1 MASNLTPPSTQPN
14 PSYRRPSLSS
24 RTSTNDAS
32 TLTLSMSNHGEPY
45 RPVPAS
51 PLLQQSRK
59 ESDARTSVYHSER
72 DTPLT
77 LRLGSGKP
85 GAGLR
90 YKRKTSRDMARSRE
104 SPVASEKR
112 RTEKIEFLLRCEQE
126 GGLTEALAE
135 QQVAETELRNKQV
148 TSPSTRKKA
157 ESALQ
162 NLRTQLRHQDVEL
175 YGKKSRI

>member
-1 MASNLTPPSTQPN
+1 M
-14 PSYRRPSLSS
+14 
-24 RTSTNDAS
+24 
-32 TLTLSMSNHGEPY
+32 
-45 RPVPAS
+45 
-51 PLLQQSRK
+51 K
-59 ESDARTSVYHSER
+59 
-72 DTPLT
+72 
-77 LRLGSGKP
+77 
-85 GAGLR
+85 
-90 YKRKTSRDMARSRE
+90 
-104 SPVASEKR
+104 KR

-175 YGKKSRI
+175 YGKSQEYEESRQEQYLLRAELRCRERAHRDALNSYERRSGRVEKDWTI